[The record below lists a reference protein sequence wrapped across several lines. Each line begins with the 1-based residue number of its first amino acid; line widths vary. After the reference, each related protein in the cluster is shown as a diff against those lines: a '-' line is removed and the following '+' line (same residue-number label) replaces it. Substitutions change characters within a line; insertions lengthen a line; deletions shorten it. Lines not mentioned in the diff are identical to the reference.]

1 MEIFLKNS
9 EKTENL
15 GNFGVR
21 FKFGHFGC
29 EKSGRENENLSAK
42 TKSNSATLAE
52 FGHSWEHCR

>member
-1 MEIFLKNS
+1 MEIFFKNF
-9 EKTENL
+9 EKSVKL

-21 FKFGHFGC
+21 LKFGHFGR

-52 FGHSWEHCR
+52 FGHSWEHW